1 MAKIV
6 RLLITSIVKPLRVV
20 ILLIVVS
27 AALLHV
33 KIGLQHATVQIVRP
47 LLIEVTV
54 LIAVLAPSAAPVTVI
69 RVRHGAAMIAQR
81 RVVNT
86 RMQRQRSV
94 VNLRRVLS
102 AATAVCA
109 MSCRFSAQPASMPHL
124 VVHAPSSRMTTA
136 LSVVA
141 TSPQALR

>member
-6 RLLITSIVKPLRVV
+6 RLQITSIVKPLRVV
-20 ILLIVVS
+20 ILQIVAS

-33 KIGLQHATVQIVRP
+33 KIALQHATVQIVRP
-47 LLIEVTV
+47 LLIAVTV

-69 RVRHGAAMIAQR
+69 RVRHGAVTIEPR
-81 RVVNT
+81 RVANMQ
-86 RMQRQRSV
+86 MQRQRSV

-109 MSCRFSAQPASMPHL
+109 MSCRFSGQPALTPHL
-124 VVHAPSSRMTTA
+124 VVHAPSSRMTTGPSA
-136 LSVVA
+136 EA